1 MSISTT
7 ELPPQARNCLLST
20 ATRICALAHG
30 LRHHRAAA
38 HISARSRRLATLDDT
53 AFAQAFFAIWLDPR
67 TRDAALRT
75 VLSNSFGFGGTNAS
89 LVLRGWS
96 GA

>member
-38 HISARSRRLATLDDT
+38 HISARSRRLATAGRRIEAAARTLR
-53 AFAQAFFAIWLDPR
+53 AEAQA
-67 TRDAALRT
+67 
-75 VLSNSFGFGGTNAS
+75 
-89 LVLRGWS
+89 
-96 GA
+96 

>member
-20 ATRICALAHG
+20 AARISALAHG

-38 HISARSRRLATLDDT
+38 HISARSRRLATAGRRIEAT
-53 AFAQAFFAIWLDPR
+53 ARALRAEAQA
-67 TRDAALRT
+67 
-75 VLSNSFGFGGTNAS
+75 
-89 LVLRGWS
+89 
-96 GA
+96 